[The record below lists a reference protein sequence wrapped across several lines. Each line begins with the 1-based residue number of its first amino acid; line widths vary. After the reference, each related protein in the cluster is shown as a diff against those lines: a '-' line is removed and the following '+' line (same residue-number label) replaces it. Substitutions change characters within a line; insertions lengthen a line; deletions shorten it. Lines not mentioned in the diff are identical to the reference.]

1 MQGMNRVNG
10 VNRANNINFCHLK
23 GIRYKGEFCKDT
35 KKSICAM
42 DAILFSD
49 AITKDLGSKY
59 DFIAQLEESRGRY
72 KLSLVPDDRTDSN
85 KKPSW
90 VERVINFFRSK
101 RGESYP
107 FELTERVKKLRK
119 KERPLLPN
127 LPKEIQVCSESDKS
141 MDVAFAKFIKS
152 LKEVNIDFLNSALE
166 GKVKKKKQI
175 KE

>member
-1 MQGMNRVNG
+1 MQLHPI
-10 VNRANNINFCHLK
+10 NNTNFGHLK
-23 GIRYKGEFCKDT
+23 GIQYKGEFCKNVE
-35 KKSICAM
+35 KSICAM
-42 DAILFSD
+42 DAIMFSD
-49 AITKDLGSKY
+49 AIIKDLGSKY
-59 DFIAQLEESRGRY
+59 DFLARLEESRGRY

-101 RGESYP
+101 KGESYP

-141 MDVAFAKFIKS
+141 GDTAFKKFIKS
-152 LKEVNIDFLNSALE
+152 LKEVSIDSLDLALE
-166 GKVKKKKQI
+166 GKVKK
-175 KE
+175 

>member
-1 MQGMNRVNG
+1 MQLHPI
-10 VNRANNINFCHLK
+10 NNTNFGHLK

-59 DFIAQLEESRGRY
+59 DFIAKLEESRGHY
-72 KLSLVPDDRTDSN
+72 KLFLIPETRTNNS

-101 RGESYP
+101 KGESYP
-107 FELTERVKKLRK
+107 TFKEKIKKLKR
-119 KERPLLPN
+119 KERPQLPN
-127 LPKEIQVCSESDKS
+127 LPKEIQVCSEYDKS
-141 MDVAFAKFIKS
+141 GDTAFKNFIKS
-152 LKEVNIDFLNSALE
+152 LKEVSIDSLNSFLE
-166 GKVKKKKQI
+166 GKVKK
-175 KE
+175 